1 MFTKDITYVKEI
13 LEKILKTPSPSGYCF
28 DVMELIQNEMD
39 QWKMPFKKT
48 RKGNGLIELPFEG
61 DNDTK
66 LLVSAHL
73 DTLGAMVR
81 SIKPDG
87 KLRLTSIGGF
97 SMHSIEGE
105 YCLVHTRDGQKIPGT
120 ILTSKPSVHVYK
132 EARNGERKE
141 EEMEV
146 RLDKSVTTK
155 KETLELGIQV
165 GDYISFDP
173 RVSITKDGFIKSRH
187 LDDKAGVAVIM
198 GAIKYITDNKLPLK
212 RPVQVMFSTYEEVGH
227 GSSYIPA
234 DITEVLAVDMGAIG
248 DDLTCTEKDVSICV
262 KDSSGPYDYEM
273 VGELIHIAKEQ
284 ELQYS
289 LDVYPYYSSDASAAL
304 LGGSNIR
311 TALIG
316 PGIHASHTMERT
328 HEESLLNAMNLIIG
342 YLIRE

>member
-1 MFTKDITYVKEI
+1 
-13 LEKILKTPSPSGYCF
+13 
-28 DVMELIQNEMD
+28 
-39 QWKMPFKKT
+39 
-48 RKGNGLIELPFEG
+48 
-61 DNDTK
+61 
-66 LLVSAHL
+66 
-73 DTLGAMVR
+73 
-81 SIKPDG
+81 
-87 KLRLTSIGGF
+87 
-97 SMHSIEGE
+97 
-105 YCLVHTRDGQKIPGT
+105 
-120 ILTSKPSVHVYK
+120 
-132 EARNGERKE
+132 
-141 EEMEV
+141 MEV

-212 RPVQVMFSTYEEVGH
+212 RSVQVMFSTYEEVGH

-248 DDLTCTEKDVSICV
+248 DDLSCTEKDVSICV